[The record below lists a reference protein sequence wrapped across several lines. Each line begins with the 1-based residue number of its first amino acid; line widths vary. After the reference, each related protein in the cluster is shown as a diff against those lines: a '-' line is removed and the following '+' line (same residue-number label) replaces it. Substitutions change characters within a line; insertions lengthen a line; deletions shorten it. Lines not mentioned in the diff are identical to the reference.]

1 MTFKHQIHII
11 AFLQKEHLKE
21 FGNYAQPLM
30 REESQSQWVHNG
42 IINFR
47 KPMQALVKMDR
58 EF

>member
-1 MTFKHQIHII
+1 MTIKHQIHII

-21 FGNYAQPLM
+21 FGNYALPLM
-30 REESQSQWVHNG
+30 REESQSQWVHKL

-47 KPMQALVKMDR
+47 KPMPALVKMDR